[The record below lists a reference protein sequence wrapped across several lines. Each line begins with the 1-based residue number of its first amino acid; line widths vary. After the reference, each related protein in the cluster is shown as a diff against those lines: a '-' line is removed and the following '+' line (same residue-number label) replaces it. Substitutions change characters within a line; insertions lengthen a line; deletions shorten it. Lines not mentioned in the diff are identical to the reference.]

1 MSLATSRNRRWCGT
15 TRFLRGLVPGAEV
28 RSDVHRT
35 ERTWGTGSNDPGRD
49 SSVDSLFH
57 GGSCGKTLNFS
68 TSKRWM
74 HSSLQ
79 AVAIKLLESCG
90 WIVYIWSSST
100 SLQSLTCSGHLGK
113 KHAVNLYTSPRFGG
127 LCVFSSKFSWP
138 ECEKNMN
145 LFQNPHGTSVCCH
158 DETNWPPPSKF

>member
-15 TRFLRGLVPGAEV
+15 KRFLRGLVPGAEV

-35 ERTWGTGSNDPGRD
+35 ERTWGTGSNDPWKD
-49 SSVDSLFH
+49 SSVDS
-57 GGSCGKTLNFS
+57 FS

-79 AVAIKLLESCG
+79 AVAIKLLESYG

-113 KHAVNLYTSPRFGG
+113 KHAVNLYTSPRFRG
-127 LCVFSSKFSWP
+127 LCVFWSKFTWP
-138 ECEKNMN
+138 ECEKTWICSESAGHICMLWWWNK
-145 LFQNPHGTSVCCH
+145 LTS
-158 DETNWPPPSKF
+158 PSKF